1 MSRVGLWDHAV
12 AKSVKKRGAES
23 GGAGLREKPSLEGL
37 KRLLSNVND
46 ESLQDLRQDALACL
60 AAALG
65 AIDPERIVESAL
77 RVRGRTLETPGRSFP
92 LQGHRIHLL
101 AVGKAAVPMARAA
114 LVKLPIASGILA
126 SNRPPTDLPK
136 DRIRSFV
143 GSHPLPDEGSLA
155 AGEAALQLVD
165 RLGRDDLLLV
175 LVSGGASAMFEASP
189 IPLEDL
195 RMAYGSLLRSGLP
208 IRDVNEVRKGLS
220 LVKGGRLAAR
230 AAARGATVV
239 GLIVSDIVGNPI
251 EDIGSGPTAIDSSRG
266 ARAMQVLRT
275 HGLWEEMPPTVRT
288 RLEAAPAEPKLEQSV
303 RRRVHNL
310 IVADLSLACRA
321 ATKEARRRGYRV
333 RLWSTSVEGEARKVG
348 PSFSSHA
355 LEWAPDAAAIGVI
368 AGGET
373 TVRVVGRGRG
383 GRNQELVLSAANAME
398 GRHAVL
404 LSCGTDGIDGDTEA
418 AGATVDGDTM
428 ARARRLGLDPE
439 DFLRENNSYAFFQ
452 ALGDLIVTGPTG
464 TNVADLMILLA
475 RRRDRRAPSRR
486 TRIGGR
492 GRVDRRDPGV
502 RHRGL
507 SGRRLEHL
515 SGEKP

>member
-1 MSRVGLWDHAV
+1 
-12 AKSVKKRGAES
+12 
-23 GGAGLREKPSLEGL
+23 
-37 KRLLSNVND
+37 
-46 ESLQDLRQDALACL
+46 LACL
-60 AAALG
+60 AAALH
-65 AIDPERIVESAL
+65 AIDPERIVEEAL
-77 RVRGRTLETPGRSFP
+77 RVRGRTLEVLGRSYP
-92 LQGHRIHLL
+92 LDGRTIDLL
-101 AVGKAAVPMARAA
+101 AFGKAAVPMARAA
-114 LVKLPIASGILA
+114 LRMLPVASGILV
-126 SNRPPTDLPK
+126 STRPATGIAK
-136 DRIRSFV
+136 DRIRSFL
-143 GSHPLPDEGSLA
+143 GSHPLPDAGSLA
-155 AGEAALQLVD
+155 AGEAVLRLVD
-165 RLGRDDLLLV
+165 GLGPDDLLIV

-189 IPLEDL
+189 IPLRDL
-195 RMAYGSLLRSGLP
+195 RAAYASLLESGLP

-251 EDIGSGPTAIDSSRG
+251 EDIGSGPTAIESSRG

-321 ATKEARRRGYRV
+321 AMKEARRRGYRV

-418 AGATVDGDTM
+418 AGAIVDGDTM

-515 SGEKP
+515 SGERP

>member
-1 MSRVGLWDHAV
+1 MRPEGLSRLGLWDNAV
-12 AKSVKKRGAES
+12 AKLVKKRGAES
-23 GGAGLREKPSLEGL
+23 GGAGPRDWPSLEGL
-37 KRLLSNVND
+37 KRLSKVND

-65 AIDPERIVESAL
+65 AIDPERLVGSAL
-77 RVRGRTLETPGRSFP
+77 RVRGRTLETPGRSFR

-114 LVKLPIASGILA
+114 LGKLPIASGILA
-126 SNRPPTDLPK
+126 SNRPPTDIPK
-136 DRIRSFV
+136 DRVRSFV

-165 RLGRDDLLLV
+165 RLGRDNLLLV

-195 RMAYGSLLRSGLP
+195 RLAYGSLLRSGLP

-251 EDIGSGPTAIDSSRG
+251 EDIGSGPTAIESSRG

-321 ATKEARRRGYRV
+321 AMKEARRRGYRV

-355 LEWAPDAAAIGVI
+355 LEWAPDAAAIGVV

-373 TVRVVGRGRG
+373 TVRVVGGGRG
-383 GRNQELVLSAANAME
+383 GRNQELVLSAAPAIE

-404 LSCGTDGIDGDTEA
+404 LSCGTDGIDGNTEA
-418 AGATVDGDTM
+418 AGAIVDGDTL
-428 ARARRLGLDPE
+428 ARARTLGLDPE
-439 DFLRENNSYAFFQ
+439 DFLRENNSYAFFR

-464 TNVADLMILLA
+464 TNVADLLILLA
-475 RRRDRRAPSRR
+475 RRRDRRGRGPPSR
-486 TRIGGR
+486 
-492 GRVDRRDPGV
+492 
-502 RHRGL
+502 
-507 SGRRLEHL
+507 SGRRPGTSKTRRNPRSRPPARRLRVH
-515 SGEKP
+515 G